1 MLSAAEPWELD
12 EIPRII
18 ESHWAIGSMYDQ
30 FEMEQILKLL
40 KDELDVGQKETIE
53 DLMSELRCKE
63 YDVDYLEEEKIAL
76 EDENYELS
84 EKLKKIERAWQKA
97 FGKEFDYHA
106 EF

>member
-30 FEMEQILKLL
+30 FEMEQILLLL
-40 KDELDVGQKETIE
+40 KDELDVGRKETIE
-53 DLMSELRCKE
+53 DLMWDLQCKE
-63 YDVDYLEEEKIAL
+63 SDVEYLEEEKTAL
-76 EDENYELS
+76 EDENYELN

-97 FGKEFDYHA
+97 FGKEFDYHE